1 MDMIDAHNAHN
12 AFTGT
17 FELQIFAKL
26 AKLFSDVLQWGGAS
40 ELHFAKSFQPLD
52 HIYAPQLPYLAV
64 FGHVFERAYYGQV
77 GCP

>member
-17 FELQIFAKL
+17 F
-26 AKLFSDVLQWGGAS
+26 VLQWGGAS

-52 HIYAPQLPYLAV
+52 HIYAPQIPYL
-64 FGHVFERAYYGQV
+64 GT
-77 GCP
+77 